1 MRTPLLSLFCLLCSL
16 AFAQDTLFYANGKYV
31 TGQVEEI
38 GSEQVRYRTRSGD
51 GSVLVVAE
59 KSELERIKL
68 QGGQEF
74 NVAMAV
80 AEKAPSAEF
89 MKRKQA
95 LSLDVIAPAL
105 NHATIGYE
113 RVVGERMNLVIKAGY
128 IGLGL
133 WENQNYYNTRYSGGL
148 MKVGL
153 KFILPRSNR
162 RAPSFRDTHPLAGWY
177 LRPEIMVSIWSERD
191 YYGAQHFAP
200 EDYTTDYSSAAFNLI
215 IGRQIMLGERC
226 TFDLFGGI
234 GYGAEWQGRVFNN
247 PNSYYYNKEAYAFSH
262 AFISNR
268 SPLAFSG
275 GLMFGYAF

>member
-1 MRTPLLSLFCLLCSL
+1 MRTLLLSLFSLSCSL
-16 AFAQDTLFYANGKYV
+16 AFAQDTLFYTNGKYV

-38 GSEQVRYRTRSGD
+38 GSEQVRYRTPSGG

-59 KSELERIKL
+59 KREIARIKL

-74 NVAMAV
+74 NVAMANE
-80 AEKAPSAEF
+80 EKAPSAGF

-95 LSLDVIAPAL
+95 FSLDVLAPAL

-133 WENQNYYNTRYSGGL
+133 WENRNYYNTKYSGGL
-148 MKVGL
+148 VKVGL
-153 KFILPRSNR
+153 KFILPRSPKR
-162 RAPSFRDTHPLAGWY
+162 IPALRDKHPLAGWY
-177 LRPEIMVSIWSERD
+177 LRPEIMVSIWSQGD
-191 YYGAQHFAP
+191 YYGPHSFGP
-200 EDYTTDYSSAAFNLI
+200 TEYRTDYSSAAFNLML
-215 IGRQIMLGERC
+215 GRQIMLGEHC

-234 GYGAEWQGRVFNN
+234 GYGAEWRGQAFNN
-247 PNSYYYNKEAYAFSH
+247 SGSYTYNSETYAFSH
-262 AFISNR
+262 VFLGSGT
-268 SPLAFSG
+268 PLALSG